1 MDSLLNRRS
10 MQASKVRLAVVTDVH
25 FGPSVFTKCGEAAP
39 ALMQEFAA
47 FVADS
52 NVSHVLDLGDRIN
65 DVDHATDRSNMREV
79 AKMFQNLAKP
89 CIHIN
94 GNHDVDQLTVREN
107 EELLGM
113 PMGHETVDIGAWRVV
128 VWRVDSR
135 IYRSE
140 TSPSGFSPAEAD
152 TVWLAR
158 TMQTADRP
166 CLVIT
171 HVPFSGRVFHE
182 NYYFKHNRDI
192 ATYPTAE
199 RMRAALQLAN
209 VPVVVLTG
217 HVHENSVTTVG
228 GITHLTQQSLT
239 ESFTTGG
246 EPAGAMGVI
255 ELGETVTWT
264 VVGRDP
270 VQLTFTPN
278 VTRWVPPLPS
288 FADTEELRIRQDVPR
303 VRPDELVTH

>member
-1 MDSLLNRRS
+1 MDSSLNGS
-10 MQASKVRLAVVTDVH
+10 VTRLAVVTDVH
-25 FGPSVFTKCGEAAP
+25 YGPPVFTKRGDCAP
-39 ALMQEFAA
+39 ELMRQFAT
-47 FVADS
+47 FVAEV

-65 DVDHATDRSNMREV
+65 DVDHQADQRNMQAVAEMFRS
-79 AKMFQNLAKP
+79 LPKP
-89 CIHIN
+89 TIHIN
-94 GNHDVDQLTVREN
+94 GNHDVDQLTVAEN
-107 EELLGM
+107 ENFLRQSL
-113 PMGHETVDIGAWRVV
+113 GHETIDVGSWRIV

-140 TSPSGFSPAEAD
+140 TGPTGFSPAEED

-158 TMQTADRP
+158 TMQAADRP

-182 NYYFKHNRDI
+182 NYYFAHNPEI
-192 ATYPTAE
+192 STYPTAA
-199 RMRAALQLAN
+199 RMRAALQLSR

-246 EPAGAMGVI
+246 EPAAAMGVI

-264 VVGRDP
+264 VIGRDP
-270 VQLTFTPN
+270 ITVAFVPTT
-278 VTRWVPPLPS
+278 TRWMPPMPG
-288 FADTEELRIRQDVPR
+288 FGDTEQLRIRRDVPR
-303 VRPDELVTH
+303 VRPAELSQS

>member
-1 MDSLLNRRS
+1 MNGTI
-10 MQASKVRLAVVTDVH
+10 ARLAVVTDVH
-25 FGPSVFTKCGEAAP
+25 YGPPVFTKRGETAP
-39 ALMQEFAA
+39 ALMHDFAQ
-47 FVADS
+47 FVAEA

-65 DVDHATDRSNMREV
+65 DVDHATDRSNMAEV
-79 AKMFQNLAKP
+79 AQMFRQLPKP

-107 EELLGM
+107 EELLGV
-113 PMGHETVDIGAWRVV
+113 PLGHETLDIGGWRIV

-140 TSPSGFSPAEAD
+140 TNQSGFSPAEED

-158 TMQTADRP
+158 TLQNADRP
-166 CLVIT
+166 CLVIA
-171 HVPFSGRVFHE
+171 HVPFSGRIFHE
-182 NYYFKHNRDI
+182 NYYFKHNPEI
-192 ATYPTAE
+192 STYPTSA
-199 RMRAALQLAN
+199 RMRAALQLAT

-246 EPAGAMGVI
+246 APAAAMGVI
-255 ELGETVTWT
+255 ELGQTVTWT

-270 VQLTFTPN
+270 IQLTFTPT
-278 VTRWVPPLPS
+278 VTRWVPPLPC
-288 FADTEELRIRQDVPR
+288 FTDTEELRVRRDVPR
-303 VRPDELVTH
+303 VRPDEMSTH

>member
-1 MDSLLNRRS
+1 MMDLS
-10 MQASKVRLAVVTDVH
+10 MNGTVARLAVVTDVH
-25 FGPSVFTKCGEAAP
+25 YGPPVFTKRGEAAP
-39 ALMQEFAA
+39 ELMREFTQ
-47 FVADS
+47 FVADA
-52 NVSHVLDLGDRIN
+52 NVSYVLDLGDRIN
-65 DVDHATDRSNMREV
+65 DVDHATDLSNMAEV
-79 AKMFQNLAKP
+79 AEMFRQLPKP

-107 EELLGM
+107 EELLGSSLS
-113 PMGHETVDIGAWRVV
+113 HEIIDIGAWRIV

-140 TSPSGFSPAEAD
+140 TNPSGFSPAEED

-158 TMQTADRP
+158 TMQSADRP

-182 NYYFKHNRDI
+182 NYYFKHNPEI
-192 ATYPTAE
+192 SSYPTAA
-199 RMRAALQLAN
+199 RMRAALQLAT

-246 EPAGAMGVI
+246 EPAAAMGVI
-255 ELGETVTWT
+255 ELGRTVTWN

-270 VQLTFTPN
+270 IQLTFTPTA
-278 VTRWVPPLPS
+278 TRWVPPLPS
-288 FADTEELRIRQDVPR
+288 FSDTEELRVRRDVPR
-303 VRPDELVTH
+303 IRPDEMTTR